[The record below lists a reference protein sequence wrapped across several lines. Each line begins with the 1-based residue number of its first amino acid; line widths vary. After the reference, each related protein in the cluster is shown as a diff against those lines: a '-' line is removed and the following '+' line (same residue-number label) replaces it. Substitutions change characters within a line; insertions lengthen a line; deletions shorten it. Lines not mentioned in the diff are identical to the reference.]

1 MDKER
6 SDCDDE
12 RRMRRAEAA
21 VALPVR
27 ADMMAVMVSVVLC
40 EDFDVVDVLL
50 EQTSQDKSDDVKS
63 QD

>member
-6 SDCDDE
+6 SDCDDD

-27 ADMMAVMVSVVLC
+27 ADMMTAMV
-40 EDFDVVDVLL
+40 
-50 EQTSQDKSDDVKS
+50 
-63 QD
+63 